1 MQVLCAFG
9 GVYADSDVVATVPID
24 EWLPTDAEGN
34 VSAGLLVGL
43 ENLFQTKD
51 EAMMRGYARQVGG
64 GLSVINHRSLR
75 VSGTAY
81 RVHYNHAAV

>member
-34 VSAGLLVGL
+34 VSTGLLVGL

-64 GLSVINHRSLR
+64 TLSISNH
-75 VSGTAY
+75 
-81 RVHYNHAAV
+81 

>member
-1 MQVLCAFG
+1 M
-9 GVYADSDVVATVPID
+9 PID

-34 VSAGLLVGL
+34 VSTGLLVGL

-64 GLSVINHRSLR
+64 TLSISNH
-75 VSGTAY
+75 
-81 RVHYNHAAV
+81 